1 MTIQLYCPYCSV
13 LVEVESTE
21 EGGPAAGE
29 NLICAA
35 CNNVFTLNQR
45 LPVEE
50 PPHVVDPSAASPVN
64 CPIALRCGLLES
76 LGAILRGMVVGLA
89 LVTLMAMMFIFGWV
103 YGDRVFNLLR
113 AMFG

>member
-1 MTIQLYCPYCSV
+1 MTIQLNCPYCSV
-13 LVEVESTE
+13 LVEVDPLE
-21 EGGPAAGE
+21 EGGPMAGE

-45 LPVEE
+45 MPVEE
-50 PPHVVDPSAASPVN
+50 PPLVVDPSGEAVMYRPGTRR
-64 CPIALRCGLLES
+64 IGILET

-89 LVTLMAMMFIFGWV
+89 LVTLMVMMFIFGWA
-103 YGDRVFNLLR
+103 YGDGMFSLFS